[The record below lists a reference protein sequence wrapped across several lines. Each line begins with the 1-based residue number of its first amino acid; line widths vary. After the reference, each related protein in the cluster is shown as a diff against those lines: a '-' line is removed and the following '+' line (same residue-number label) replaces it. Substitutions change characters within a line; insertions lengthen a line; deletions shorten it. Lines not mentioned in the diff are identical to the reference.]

1 MQVHILQTAFVLTL
15 AVAKADMVKVDAAVR
30 HFGDSVRRADDIA
43 FFVQNF
49 HDTLAGGTGNGN
61 HNEYHR
67 KHHQTGQNL
76 NGICHKAHELPGG
89 QCLADDHSC
98 AEPGNQDQ
106 TGIHTKL
113 HQRHIKRQS
122 LFCPGKIPVDILRN
136 AGELLN
142 LVIFPDKGLYHTDAV
157 EVFLCHVVQLIIGFE
172 HPFENGV
179 YPCHNEIQ
187 SHAQHRNCR
196 QIDQ

>member
-1 MQVHILQTAFVLTL
+1 MSCPVVSVWLTIILA
-15 AVAKADMVKVDAAVR
+15 
-30 HFGDSVRRADDIA
+30 
-43 FFVQNF
+43 
-49 HDTLAGGTGNGN
+49 
-61 HNEYHR
+61 
-67 KHHQTGQNL
+67 
-76 NGICHKAHELPGG
+76 P
-89 QCLADDHSC
+89 
-98 AEPGNQDQ
+98 NQE
-106 TGIHTKL
+106 T
-113 HQRHIKRQS
+113 R
-122 LFCPGKIPVDILRN
+122 ILRN